1 MIIDFD
7 LHQEGKHSGYIR
19 VPHSTDES
27 AYGSI
32 LIPVISIRNGEGP
45 RVLCLGAVHGD
56 EFEGQIAWTKLA
68 QRFEVEDVRGHV
80 LIIPALNVPAALV
93 GSRVSP
99 VDQVNLNRC
108 FPGNPRGTLTERIA
122 HIVESDLLPLFEL
135 VIDIHSGGNSLL
147 YLPGPTITLD
157 PDPVAQS
164 QMVEILKAFGAKTAY
179 VFDESGG
186 GDAALIGACRR
197 IGIRRLGSEIGGGGI
212 TSRDNIAMTQAG
224 ILRVLVHLGAIS
236 SRWIDGL
243 PEPQMPALIRR
254 ASPRSTHYVH
264 ADASGVFEPFV
275 ELGEEVRTDQKLGQ
289 ILFPETPWRDPVA
302 CMSRASGIVICR
314 RAKGRTTRGDGIIVL
329 GERILAG

>member
-1 MIIDFD
+1 MIIDID
-7 LHQEGKHSGYIR
+7 LHQQGKHSGYIR

-32 LIPVISIRNGEGP
+32 LIPVVSIRNGDGP

-68 QRFEVEDVRGHV
+68 RRLDVQDVRGHV

-108 FPGNPRGTLTERIA
+108 FPGNPRGTLTERIG
-122 HIVESDLLPLFEL
+122 HIVETDLLPLFEM

-157 PDPVAQS
+157 PDPAAQAA
-164 QMVEILKAFGAKTAY
+164 MVEVLKAFGAEIAY

-197 IGIRRLGSEIGGGGI
+197 MGVRRLGSEIGGGGI
-212 TSRDNIAMTQAG
+212 TSRRNVAMTEAG
-224 ILRVLVHLGAIS
+224 ILRVLVHLGVIS
-236 SRWIDGL
+236 SRLIDEL
-243 PEPQMPALIRR
+243 PAPSVPTLIRR
-254 ASPRSTHYVH
+254 ANPRSDHYVY
-264 ADASGVFEPFV
+264 ADDSGVFEPFV
-275 ELGEEVRTDQKLGQ
+275 ELGDKVSNEQALGQ
-289 ILFPETPWRDPVA
+289 ILFPEAPWRDPVT
-302 CMSRASGIVICR
+302 CFSRTDGVVICR
-314 RAKGRTTRGDGIIVL
+314 RAKGRTTRGDGVIVL
-329 GERILAG
+329 GAELSVA